1 MLRVSLILLALAHPL
16 LATEQDTVRTATSPV
31 KAYIEYLDALDNKN
45 FDSIY
50 AGIQYFKSHLTE
62 LPEAQR
68 DTICWEFINFFIGTI
83 SYNNDLV
90 WEDYE
95 FISQIHD
102 QSASQSPDVQG
113 YINALHRN
121 GLDLYTF
128 GRLYYIDQQHDYL
141 YRHFA
146 PYVSSALQD
155 YLALRASELET
166 GFSDSDSL
174 LITFQEVGERAIR
187 WERYLDEHPVSVAAR
202 AANYYYQT
210 YRNTFLTGLRLSPVF
225 DSRGALR
232 SDLITLYPD
241 FISRHYDT
249 DTAILVREFYISL
262 VKAGYHWS
270 QEVRDFY
277 VEHQIRNM
285 HTAQLPYR

>member
-1 MLRVSLILLALAHPL
+1 MTDP
-16 LATEQDTVRTATSPV
+16 SPV
-31 KAYIEYLDALDNKN
+31 KVYIQYLGALDNNN

-62 LPEAQR
+62 FPEAAR
-68 DTICWEFINFFIGTI
+68 DSACWEFINFYIATI
-83 SYNNDLV
+83 SYNNDLI
-90 WEDYE
+90 WQDYD

-102 QSASQSPDVQG
+102 QPSNRSPEVQD

-141 YRHFA
+141 HRQFA

-155 YLALRASELET
+155 YLALRTNELEA

-174 LITFQEVGERAIR
+174 LITFREVGERTIL
-187 WERYLDEHPVSVAAR
+187 WERYLEEHPVSIATE

-210 YRNTFLTGLRLSPVF
+210 YLNTFLTGLRLSPVF
-225 DSRGALR
+225 DNKGALR
-232 SDLITLYPD
+232 PELITLYPD

-270 QEVRDFY
+270 PEVRDFY
-277 VEHQIRNM
+277 VEYQIRNM